1 MLYGVFDK
9 LKLEVRAATR
19 AALPT
24 LLNQQRRADERKR
37 LGTLIPGRTAFVFS
51 LPASWSFWAAVVSR
65 GVTPALCS
73 HNFTDYHSSLTPQS
87 QR

>member
-65 GVTPALCS
+65 VAAS
-73 HNFTDYHSSLTPQS
+73 HRHFVHTIS
-87 QR
+87 QTITRA